1 MLGGLEGSW
10 IGWRDVGRVD
20 RMFCGLMG
28 FWVVK
33 GMLAELVGCWL
44 GWSDFG

>member
-1 MLGGLEGSW
+1 M
-10 IGWRDVGRVD
+10 GWSDVGWVG
-20 RMFCGLMG
+20 GLMG